1 MLPFR
6 PIQSK
11 GLAVDNEHLISE
23 MEPYRAELGEIRRD
37 IHAHPETGFEEVRT
51 AGLVAEK
58 LREWGIEV
66 TEGVGGT
73 GVVGVI
79 VGERAGQRAIGL
91 RADMDALNILE
102 ANDFAHASKNPGKMH
117 ACGHDGHTTMLLG
130 AARYLAEHRDFGGTV
145 NLIFQPAEEG
155 LGGARRMVAEG
166 LFERFPCDVVYGMH
180 NMPGIAVG
188 QFAIRP
194 GPMMAAG
201 DRWEV
206 TFKGTG
212 GHGGATPHLSTDV
225 SIVQAHFVLALQ
237 TIVGRNIAAID
248 PAVISVGYI
257 GGGARASTNVMPAE
271 IVVGGTSRS
280 FGEATRDIIERRMRE
295 LATTL
300 AAAHGCRAEVQFNRL
315 GKALVNH
322 AEQTEVAIK
331 AASRIVGTKQVD
343 GAVKPITGGE
353 DFTEMLLRKPGAFIF
368 IGNGVDGDGGAHGLH
383 TPKFEFND
391 EILTLGASYWVSLV
405 HEELATAAG

>member
-1 MLPFR
+1 
-6 PIQSK
+6 
-11 GLAVDNEHLISE
+11 VTNEHLISE
-23 MEPYRAELGEIRRD
+23 MEPYRAELSEIRRD

-51 AGLVAEK
+51 AGVVAAK
-58 LREWGIEV
+58 LREWGVEV
-66 TEGVGGT
+66 TEAVGGT
-73 GVVGVI
+73 GVVGAI

-102 ANDFAHASKNPGKMH
+102 QNGFAHASQNAGKMH
-117 ACGHDGHTTMLLG
+117 ACGHDGHTAMLLG
-130 AARYLAEHRDFGGTV
+130 AARYLSEHRDFGGTV
-145 NLIFQPAEEG
+145 HLIFQPAEEG

-180 NMPGIAVG
+180 NMPGLPVG
-188 QFAIRP
+188 EFAIRP

-206 TFKGTG
+206 VFKGTG

-257 GGGARASTNVMPAE
+257 GGGARRSTNVMPAE
-271 IVVGGTSRS
+271 MVVGGTSRS
-280 FGEATRDIIERRMRE
+280 FSEAVRDIIEKRMRE

-300 AAAHGCRAEVQFNRL
+300 AAAHGCRAEVMFNRL

-331 AASRIVGTKQVD
+331 AASAIVGGNKVD
-343 GAVKPITGGE
+343 GETRPITGGE
-353 DFTEMLLRKPGAFIF
+353 DFTEMLHKKPGAFIF
-368 IGNGVDGDGGAHGLH
+368 IGNGIDAEAGGAGLH
-383 TPKFEFND
+383 TPKFDFND
-391 EILTLGASYWVSLV
+391 DILTLGASYWVSLV
-405 HEELATAAG
+405 REELATAP